1 MEIIGR
7 SSSHYTRV
15 ARIVADELGVP
26 VTLVP
31 IRDLTDLDDATYG
44 GNPAL
49 KLPTLRRGGA
59 LLFGTENI
67 CRALA
72 EAAPAGRR
80 VVWPEALRDDVARN
94 AQELV
99 WHAMA
104 AQVQLVVG
112 TMIGK
117 LPADNVYFAKARA
130 GFAGALRWLDAHV
143 DAALAAL
150 PDGRAVSLLE
160 VTMFCLLDHLTFRA
174 TLPVEPYPALRRFAA
189 TFAARPSA
197 RRTPYRFDA

>member
-160 VTMFCLLDHLTFRA
+160 ATMFCLLDHLTFRA